1 VLSALPITVLFITL
15 QKYFIKGMMVGAV
28 KG

>member
-1 VLSALPITVLFITL
+1 LPIAVLFLCL
-15 QKYFIKGMMVGAV
+15 QKYFIKGMVVGAV

>member
-1 VLSALPITVLFITL
+1 VLPIAVLFLSL
-15 QKYFIKGMMVGAV
+15 QKYFIKGMTVGAV